1 MATTARLGRPQARAA
16 VAVEAATLLLPHF
29 VKKQV
34 LVRAAVVVAVVGP
47 AVLPDL
53 RAHRDL
59 RQIPARKIVSP

>member
-1 MATTARLGRPQARAA
+1 
-16 VAVEAATLLLPHF
+16 
-29 VKKQV
+29 V

-59 RQIPARKIVSP
+59 RQIPARKIVNP